1 MLANETLD
9 APAKSGAGITATRT
23 KTCIMSKR
31 TIRVLVW
38 TLVVIP
44 VVLVGLALLACLLVP
59 GLGFVV
65 FLFVMTVVANW
76 TSLETSVVG
85 RLIILLI
92 PILTVIDFLIYRSG
106 KNSQSEEID
115 Y

>member
-1 MLANETLD
+1 
-9 APAKSGAGITATRT
+9 
-23 KTCIMSKR
+23 MSKR

-76 TSLETSVVG
+76 TSVVG

>member
-9 APAKSGAGITATRT
+9 APAKSGAGITVTRT

-38 TLVVIP
+38 TLVVVP

-59 GLGFVV
+59 GLGFVI

-76 TSLETSVVG
+76 TSLETSLVG
-85 RLIILLI
+85 HLVILLI
-92 PILTVIDFLIYRSG
+92 TILAVIGFMIYRSG
-106 KNSQSEEID
+106 KNSQPGEEG
-115 Y
+115 

>member
-76 TSLETSVVG
+76 TSLVG
-85 RLIILLI
+85 HLVILLI
-92 PILTVIDFLIYRSG
+92 TILAVIGFMIYRSG
-106 KNSQSEEID
+106 KNSQPGEEG
-115 Y
+115 

>member
-1 MLANETLD
+1 
-9 APAKSGAGITATRT
+9 
-23 KTCIMSKR
+23 MSKR

-92 PILTVIDFLIYRSG
+92 PILTVIDFMIYRSG